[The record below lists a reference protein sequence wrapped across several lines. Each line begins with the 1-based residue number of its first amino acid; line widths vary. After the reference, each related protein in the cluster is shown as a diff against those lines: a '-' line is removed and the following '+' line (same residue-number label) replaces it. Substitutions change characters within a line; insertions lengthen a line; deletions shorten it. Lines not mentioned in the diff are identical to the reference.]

1 MIKHFFLFLMLF
13 LSIDLV
19 YSQNR
24 IIKGM
29 VIDYSLEPLI
39 GVDVVYNDSIK
50 VGVTNVDGS
59 FQIEVPLS
67 VNNLIFRL
75 VGVESANLKISDE
88 CNNVEVIMFL
98 LGYYDFMSYRKV
110 NKVRKKMYKELPK
123 LHKEAYEKG
132 IFQSPEPCYTRDFVE
147 WTKERVP

>member
-1 MIKHFFLFLMLF
+1 MLF

-24 IIKGM
+24 IIKGK

-50 VGVTNVDGS
+50 VGVTNVDGN

-75 VGVESANLKISDE
+75 VGVESANLKISAGCD
-88 CNNVEVIMFL
+88 NVEVIMFL

-110 NKVRKKMYKELPK
+110 NKERRKMYKELPE

-132 IFQSPEPCYTRDFVE
+132 IFQSTEPCYTREFVE